1 MNTDPHP
8 LELVREAPGL
18 GDLEI
23 KICRSVDEL
32 PDWLADANDRA
43 LAVEGLEDGYGPVVV
58 AHRVGDPAWPVV
70 AQTIGDI
77 TADDLV
83 FLLEW
88 ARDAT
93 RARRPGL

>member
-1 MNTDPHP
+1 MNHDPHP

-32 PDWLADANDRA
+32 PDWLADKFDRD
-43 LAVEGLEDGYGPVVV
+43 LAVEALEDGDGPVLVARIVGPVELVV
-58 AHRVGDPAWPVV
+58 HQAIRTITETDVV
-70 AQTIGDI
+70 Y
-77 TADDLV
+77 LME
-83 FLLEW
+83 F